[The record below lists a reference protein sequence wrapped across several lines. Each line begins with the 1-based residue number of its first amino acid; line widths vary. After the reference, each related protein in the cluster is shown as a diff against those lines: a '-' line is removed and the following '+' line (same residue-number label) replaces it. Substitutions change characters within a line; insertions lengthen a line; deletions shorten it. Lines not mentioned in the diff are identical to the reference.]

1 MATGKQMGKKA
12 SPKASQDAAPAR
24 VALPADCRLAA
35 LDALAP
41 ALREAAA
48 GDAPALLDGSAVEK
62 VDGAALQ
69 LLVAFRR
76 AVSAA
81 GGSARWAGASEVLH
95 ESAGLLGLAA
105 ELDLPAARP
114 A

>member
-1 MATGKQMGKKA
+1 MAGKA
-12 SPKASQDAAPAR
+12 SSKGRHGKEAAI
-24 VALPADCRLAA
+24 ALPADCRLGA

-41 ALREAAA
+41 QLREAVL
-48 GDAPALLDGSAVEK
+48 GDAAALDGAAVEK
-62 VDGAALQ
+62 VDGAAMQ

-76 AVSAA
+76 AAAAGACAVTWSAA
-81 GGSARWAGASEVLH
+81 SDVLREAS
-95 ESAGLLGLAA
+95 SLLGLDG

>member
-1 MATGKQMGKKA
+1 MGSKTSSKGR
-12 SPKASQDAAPAR
+12 QDTTAAAI
-24 VALPADCRLAA
+24 ALPADCRLGA

-41 ALREAAA
+41 QLREAVRASAA
-48 GDAPALLDGSAVEK
+48 ALDGAAVEK
-62 VDGAALQ
+62 VDGAAMQ

-76 AVSAA
+76 AAAKGSCAVIWSAA
-81 GGSARWAGASEVLH
+81 SDVLREASA
-95 ESAGLLGLAA
+95 LLGLDG